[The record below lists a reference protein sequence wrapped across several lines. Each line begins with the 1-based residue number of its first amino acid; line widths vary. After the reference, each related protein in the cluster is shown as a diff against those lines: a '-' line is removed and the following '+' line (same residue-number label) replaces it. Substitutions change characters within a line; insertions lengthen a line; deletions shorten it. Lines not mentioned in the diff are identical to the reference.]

1 MKCCINCEKRIPG
14 CHDTCEDYIAE
25 SRADHERKEKI
36 RMAKEK
42 ERANQNYIR
51 DHYYRRNKRHG

>member
-1 MKCCINCEKRIPG
+1 MKCCMNCEKRMAG
-14 CHDTCEDYIAE
+14 CHSTCEMYIAE

-36 RMAKEK
+36 RVAKEK

-51 DHYYRRNKRHG
+51 EHYRRNRRHG